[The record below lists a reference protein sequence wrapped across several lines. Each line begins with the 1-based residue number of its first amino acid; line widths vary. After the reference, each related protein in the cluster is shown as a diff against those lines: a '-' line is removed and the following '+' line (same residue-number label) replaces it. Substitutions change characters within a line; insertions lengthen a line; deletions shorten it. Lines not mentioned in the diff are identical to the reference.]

1 MIDIELALVSAPA
14 RFACRP
20 ALCSHPLALA
30 YRLCHV
36 DIVCKPKRRKKH
48 LVPTKKCPAPVDGLS
63 VAPFRPSAT
72 LLISSQRGIS
82 FLLSLHPTPS
92 PPSFSKMTPRLPDD
106 LPSYSPLH
114 EKHDPEAGLAA
125 PAQPSS
131 TSSRTKWL
139 VGLGLASI
147 LALDAGSKFGPGL
160 VQGGL
165 KKMGCHHSH
174 DDSGYLE
181 GASGQPGSQLLLPTL
196 SDLACGFPLQ
206 V

>member
-1 MIDIELALVSAPA
+1 
-14 RFACRP
+14 
-20 ALCSHPLALA
+20 
-30 YRLCHV
+30 
-36 DIVCKPKRRKKH
+36 
-48 LVPTKKCPAPVDGLS
+48 
-63 VAPFRPSAT
+63 
-72 LLISSQRGIS
+72 
-82 FLLSLHPTPS
+82 
-92 PPSFSKMTPRLPDD
+92 MTPRLPDD
-106 LPSYSPLH
+106 LPIYSPLH
-114 EKHDPEAGLAA
+114 EKHDSEAGLAA

-131 TSSRTKWL
+131 TSSRIKWL

-181 GASGQPGSQLLLPTL
+181 GAFRQPGSQLLLPTL
-196 SDLACGFPLQ
+196 SDLACACPLQ